1 MAGHGLATN
10 KSNNNGK
17 IDHVINY
24 CLSFSKTKLVRTQK
38 VAGSRR
44 PRSNPTEEPL
54 VPIVFVTVKNGSET
68 VMLRAL
74 LDSGAG
80 ASLIAEKHCKQLK
93 TANKKASFKTVA
105 GKFHTAGEVKT
116 VFQLTELNPTA
127 KIEYKLHVAN
137 TLGVYDM
144 ILGRD
149 ILKNLGIILNHANE
163 TIIWD
168 DASIPMKSASAQ
180 TADSFHI
187 KDPEESTI

>member
-1 MAGHGLATN
+1 M
-10 KSNNNGK
+10 
-17 IDHVINY
+17 
-24 CLSFSKTKLVRTQK
+24 
-38 VAGSRR
+38 
-44 PRSNPTEEPL
+44 
-54 VPIVFVTVKNGSET
+54 KNGSKT
-68 VMLRAL
+68 IILRAL

-144 ILGRD
+144 ILV
-149 ILKNLGIILNHANE
+149 LNIGHFKPQLPHMYITGSNY
-163 TIIWD
+163 T
-168 DASIPMKSASAQ
+168 
-180 TADSFHI
+180 
-187 KDPEESTI
+187 